1 MTSGT
6 IGQWNVEKG
15 SQIMP
20 GNIIASIETDK
31 AAVDFES
38 TDEFKIV
45 QILYPEGT
53 SDLEVNT
60 VIAIGADDDEE

>member
-1 MTSGT
+1 
-6 IGQWNVEKG
+6 
-15 SQIMP
+15 MP